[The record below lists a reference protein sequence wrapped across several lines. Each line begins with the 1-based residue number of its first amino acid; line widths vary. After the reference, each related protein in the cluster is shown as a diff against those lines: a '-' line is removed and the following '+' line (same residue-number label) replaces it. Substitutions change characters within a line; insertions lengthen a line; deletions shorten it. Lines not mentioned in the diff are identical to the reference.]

1 MTDIKM
7 KELCDYRYDPDTNF
21 CTDMAESP
29 DGEYYLVAD
38 VEKKLAEI
46 TETAKERFD
55 AIQNYEKQNLRLV
68 IENNKMR
75 EALEFYAGE
84 KNHTSCTVK
93 VMNHYETPIEYDL
106 GKRAREALRHKL

>member
-1 MTDIKM
+1 MSDKIRDIMAISKM
-7 KELCDYRYDPDTNF
+7 V
-21 CTDMAESP
+21 S
-29 DGEYYLVAD
+29 EYNTQIKALENQLE
-38 VEKKLAEI
+38 EK